1 MSFKL
6 FFYLFLG
13 NKKLKMT
20 NRFIPSNGVGELYL
34 DVSDMHWYLYES
46 SCYNIDKK
54 IPFMKLLL
62 DMASLQMRYY
72 LQSNGNW
79 LLLPQ
84 AILNFGYT
92 SPMLTKSF
100 IKIKS
105 LNEDLFV
112 HTTFKLLTIVWKF
125 SQFLN
130 IESLDF
136 FISGHWEIE
145 LAFQNMK
152 RELDKF
158 TDELEKI
165 F

>member
-1 MSFKL
+1 
-6 FFYLFLG
+6 
-13 NKKLKMT
+13 
-20 NRFIPSNGVGELYL
+20 
-34 DVSDMHWYLYES
+34 
-46 SCYNIDKK
+46 
-54 IPFMKLLL
+54 
-62 DMASLQMRYY
+62 
-72 LQSNGNW
+72 
-79 LLLPQ
+79 
-84 AILNFGYT
+84 
-92 SPMLTKSF
+92 MLTKSF

-112 HTTFKLLTIVWKF
+112 HTTFKLLTIVRKF

-145 LAFQNMK
+145 LAFQNIK